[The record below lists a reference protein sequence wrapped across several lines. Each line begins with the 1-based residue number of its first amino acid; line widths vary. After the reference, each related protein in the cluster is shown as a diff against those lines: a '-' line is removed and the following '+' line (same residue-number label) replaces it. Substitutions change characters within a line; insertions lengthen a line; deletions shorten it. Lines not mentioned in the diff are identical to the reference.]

1 MSEPKPGSEGDFRLV
16 LTGEHPGLSEFRSK
30 LRHMPSDPRCKLCLA
45 PFGGAGGAVMKHLG
59 FGRLP
64 ANPAI
69 CQNCISQFRK
79 HGATGAEIPVS
90 LLFADVRGSTGIG
103 ERLSPTDFR
112 SFLGHFYEIGSHA
125 ILDHDG
131 LVDKLVGDEIIGL
144 FFGVSPDPST
154 PQSRSKPPQS

>member
-1 MSEPKPGSEGDFRLV
+1 M
-16 LTGEHPGLSEFRSK
+16 
-30 LRHMPSDPRCKLCLA
+30 LRHIPSDPRCKLCLA

-69 CQNCISQFRK
+69 CQNCIRQFRK
-79 HGATGAEIPVS
+79 YGTTGAEIPVS

-103 ERLSPTDFR
+103 ERLSPTEFR
-112 SFLGHFYEIGSHA
+112 TFLGHFYEIGSRA
-125 ILDHDG
+125 ILGHDG

-144 FFGVSPDPST
+144 FFGGISGPA
-154 PQSRSKPPQS
+154 SRGRRDRRCRRI